1 MGGAGGM
8 GMGGAGVGGASGV
21 NLGAGRVGAVGGSLV
36 PGEGMRFG
44 AVRAGGVGIQGAQMG
59 GAVVGGAPGDGV
71 VVQPNA
77 GCGCG
82 GDSTGCCV
90 GGPDASCGGA
100 GGVCCEEAGNIVSN
114 TGWSY
119 VGPSAGDYA
128 AGSSTYS
135 YVGQGAGSFT
145 KEMVVT
151 PYGCRLRPCC
161 VALSLLACLLPLL
174 FMYLRRSP
182 EQPGGD
188 AQVIVTPP
196 PTAAPTPPPYV
207 PPPPPPPPTPPP
219 PAPTP
224 PPPPPPVP
232 APVPAPVGAFLSC
245 TVFGDPHVLSFDN
258 KRADYY
264 SPGEYWIVKSAQIW
278 IQARYLPT
286 RATSGLG
293 VTKILAVGGPLMKGH
308 KLFVS
313 ATWAKWDDQPI
324 LQGFPP

>member
-44 AVRAGGVGIQGAQMG
+44 AVRAGGVGIQGAHMG
-59 GAVVGGAPGDGV
+59 GAGVGGAPGEGV
-71 VVQPNA
+71 VVQPNP

-90 GGPDASCGGA
+90 GGPEASCGGA
-100 GGVCCEEAGNIVSN
+100 GGVCCEEAGTIVSN

-119 VGPSAGDYA
+119 VGPGRGEYA
-128 AGSSTYS
+128 PGASTYG
-135 YVGQGAGSFT
+135 YVGYGAGSFT

-161 VALSLLACLLPLL
+161 VALTLLACLLPLL
-174 FMYLRRSP
+174 FMLLRGQP
-182 EQPGGD
+182 EQGGGD
-188 AQVIVTPP
+188 VQVIVTP
-196 PTAAPTPPPYV
+196 APTLAPAPQPPPYV
-207 PPPPPPPPTPPP
+207 PPPRPV

-224 PPPPPPVP
+224 P
-232 APVPAPVGAFLSC
+232 ALGQFLSC

-264 SPGEYWIVKSAQIW
+264 TPGE
-278 IQARYLPT
+278 
-286 RATSGLG
+286 
-293 VTKILAVGGPLMKGH
+293 
-308 KLFVS
+308 
-313 ATWAKWDDQPI
+313 
-324 LQGFPP
+324 